1 MNRVL
6 IYLAAAVFIGLA
18 ACKEEPKQY
27 TRGVLYQSLT
37 GEVQTD
43 P

>member
-1 MNRVL
+1 MNRFL

-18 ACKEEPKQY
+18 ACNDPPKH

-37 GEVQTD
+37 GEIEID